1 MQNEI
6 LVCFVWLHT
15 LLLNS
20 NFSTVMAEV
29 YSPRVMSM
37 FVTQMNTQAKHV
49 RVIWQSGSLPTIGII
64 KKNEQ

>member
-49 RVIWQSGSLPTIGII
+49 RVI
-64 KKNEQ
+64 